1 MSVELL
7 FSFSSVFHRKD
18 QPATNEDILL
28 GLKQGNL
35 TSLRSF
41 LFRLNPSLIVVVL
54 SCCDENL
61 QLGLKFI
68 DLILLNSPDFKHSSL
83 SLSAMIHMLV
93 RGQRVSDAQALIL
106 RMVRK
111 SGISRVEVADS
122 LVSTYSSCGSSSLV
136 FDLFVRTYVQAKK
149 LREGF
154 EAFQVFRSKGVCVSI
169 NACYILLGGLVK
181 VGWID
186 LAWVVYGEVVSSGIQ
201 LNVYTLNKMVNA
213 LSKARKIDSIKF
225 FLSDMEEEGVLSD
238 ILTYNT
244 LINA

>member
-1 MSVELL
+1 MQSQEPCRSTSQEL
-7 FSFSSVFHRKD
+7 FSSASLSDSLLVEK
-18 QPATNEDILL
+18 ILL

-54 SCCDENL
+54 SCCRENL

-93 RGQRVSDAQALIL
+93 RGRTASDAQALIL

-169 NACYILLGGLVK
+169 NACNSLLGGLVK

-201 LNVYTLNKMVNA
+201 LNVYTLNIMVNA
-213 LSKARKIDSIKF
+213 LCKAR
-225 FLSDMEEEGVLSD
+225 
-238 ILTYNT
+238 
-244 LINA
+244 